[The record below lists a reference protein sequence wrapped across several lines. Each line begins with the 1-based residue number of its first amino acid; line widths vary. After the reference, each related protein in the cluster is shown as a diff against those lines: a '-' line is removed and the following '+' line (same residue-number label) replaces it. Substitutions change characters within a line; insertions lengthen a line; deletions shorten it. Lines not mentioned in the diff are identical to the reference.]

1 VNIILG
7 TIKKVDSNTKTI
19 VVETA
24 NGTEHTIKV
33 TDAATVKGTKD
44 GFNGLKEGT
53 QIVARTTGKGADET
67 AMEIGKISEDGF
79 KATDGT
85 VKKFDK
91 DARTIVVNDV
101 HGAKRKFELG
111 GKALEDAG
119 KTGAGIAQRHDSDG
133 ASHGRGRKENSLLR
147 FKLIAGNRVR
157 NRVVE
162 GESRSRTNISGTQP
176 SFGNVGFCWA
186 WQYRW
191 CRGPGLHHAWHRV

>member
-1 VNIILG
+1 MTRIVESSCPQADRFRSPEQSTRNDNLKENVTMKKLGYFAVCAMLTMGICVAQDLVNIILG

-24 NGTEHTIKV
+24 DGTEHTIKV
-33 TDAATVKGTKD
+33 TDTATVKGTKD
-44 GFNGLKEGT
+44 GFNGLRERT
-53 QIVARTTGKGADET
+53 LIVARTTGKGTDET
-67 AMEIGKISEDGF
+67 AMEVGKISEDGF

-119 KTGAGIAQRHDSDG
+119 KAAGAGIAKGTIVRCIT
-133 ASHGRGRKENSLLR
+133 RKKAER
-147 FKLIAGNRVR
+147 K
-157 NRVVE
+157 
-162 GESRSRTNISGTQP
+162 
-176 SFGNVGFCWA
+176 
-186 WQYRW
+186 
-191 CRGPGLHHAWHRV
+191 